1 MKRIS
6 IIIYVMVAFLIGGYL
21 YWYPEYAVHVGG
33 IALSFMILNII
44 VLYLYQGFKQ
54 GTMSLMKFMGMNF
67 LKDILWVVFWMFF
80 IRDNSVL
87 AIFIATVFFL
97 LSIPLY
103 ISVLSGIRNNQ
114 KSDKNQS

>member
-21 YWYPEYAVHVGG
+21 YWYPNYAMHVGG

-54 GTMSLMKFMGMNF
+54 ESMSL

-87 AIFIATVFFL
+87 VIFIATVFFL

>member
-1 MKRIS
+1 MVSKLCNACRRDCFVFYDIEYNSFVFVSRI
-6 IIIYVMVAFLIGGYL
+6 
-21 YWYPEYAVHVGG
+21 
-33 IALSFMILNII
+33 
-44 VLYLYQGFKQ
+44 KQ
-54 GTMSLMKFMGMNF
+54 ESMSLMKFMGMNF

-87 AIFIATVFFL
+87 VIFIATVFFL

>member
-1 MKRIS
+1 
-6 IIIYVMVAFLIGGYL
+6 MVAFLIGGYL
-21 YWYPEYAVHVGG
+21 YWCPEYAVHVGG
-33 IALSFMILNII
+33 IALSFMILNVI

-54 GTMSLMKFMGMNF
+54 ESMSLMKFMGMNF
-67 LKDILWVVFWMFF
+67 LKDILWVVFW

-103 ISVLSGIRNNQ
+103 ISVLSGMRNNQ

>member
-1 MKRIS
+1 
-6 IIIYVMVAFLIGGYL
+6 
-21 YWYPEYAVHVGG
+21 
-33 IALSFMILNII
+33 
-44 VLYLYQGFKQ
+44 
-54 GTMSLMKFMGMNF
+54 MGMNF

-103 ISVLSGIRNNQ
+103 ISVLSGMRNNQ

>member
-1 MKRIS
+1 M
-6 IIIYVMVAFLIGGYL
+6 
-21 YWYPEYAVHVGG
+21 
-33 IALSFMILNII
+33 
-44 VLYLYQGFKQ
+44 YQGFKQ

-87 AIFIATVFFL
+87 AIFIAVVFFL